1 MCENHSM
8 KLRSLLVGA
17 ALLLSLIASAPSAMA
32 HAALES
38 TFPAKGATVS
48 KSTNRVS
55 MVFGED
61 ILVLKGKNPNAIF
74 VTNPRGAVVST
85 GVALVSGTKISEA
98 LKTPL
103 QAGKYTVK
111 YRVVSAD
118 GHVVSD
124 SYTFTVK

>member
-1 MCENHSM
+1 M

-17 ALLLSLIASAPSAMA
+17 ALLLSSTVSAPSAMA
-32 HAALES
+32 HAALVS
-38 TFPAKGATVS
+38 TFPAKGTTIS

-61 ILVLKGKNPNAIF
+61 ILVLKGKNPNAIV
-74 VTNPRGAVVST
+74 VTNPRGTVVST

-118 GHVVSD
+118 GHVVSG

>member
-1 MCENHSM
+1 M
-8 KLRSLLVGA
+8 KMKIVLALSALISLPILNSTPA
-17 ALLLSLIASAPSAMA
+17 HA

-38 TFPAKGATVS
+38 TVPAKGAIVS
-48 KSTNRVS
+48 TSTNRVS

-61 ILVLKGKNPNAIF
+61 ILVLKGKNPNAIV

-118 GHVVSD
+118 GHVVSG